1 VGLETPPPESIHSD
15 GLQALVLA
23 QGTDTFIPAGL
34 LPDVCVPKRC
44 RSFLG
49 KEIFIEFFHVQR
61 LCSSHTDI
69 VPDYATKW
77 SSGKRGKTNLTGPLD
92 ALFRNLLP

>member
-1 VGLETPPPESIHSD
+1 MACKHLYWHRVPIPP
-15 GLQALVLA
+15 
-23 QGTDTFIPAGL
+23 FIPAGL